1 MSFKITCPHCGKE
14 VEVEEIRTDAVIT
27 SIVEDVDGVQGE
39 AAYTFTTRTEG
50 VDGGDFSHY
59 QCSYCGSTLPDAEEE
74 LVKLEVK
81 EHDVNK
87 CKCCGEA
94 MTLTPICLGCGIC
107 PVMEPA
113 FDVAADAIAMLKN
126 EVDELKQH
134 RVQLAKLAT
143 SATKWSNPGRIEEA
157 KILRDKV
164 LTGLIG

>member
-1 MSFKITCPHCGKE
+1 MSFKITCPFCDHE
-14 VEVEEIRTDAVIT
+14 AEIEEIRTDAVIT
-27 SIVEDVDGVQGE
+27 SIVEEIDDE
-39 AAYTFTTRTEG
+39 HTFTLSTKDVGASE
-50 VDGGDFSHY
+50 FSHY
-59 QCSYCGSTLPDAEEE
+59 QCSYCGSTLPEDEEE

-107 PVMEPA
+107 PVMEPT

-164 LTGLIG
+164 LTGVIG